1 MSTAT
6 TTSRPAAIQF
16 SSSEDTR
23 GLAVHQEEESE
34 STPQLKDLSLSLT
47 RTKTSESTSSGT
59 HRRRSSLA
67 ALADRLRS
75 RSHSRTR
82 STSGQLES
90 GDGAGTGTSSGRN
103 SIDEDYQFKYT
114 NRRSSDFTGAYAD
127 VARAQALFME
137 KLREEQERKNIK
149 QNADGMPIP
158 PPMHRRRS
166 SVTHILGM
174 DKPLL
179 AR

>member
-1 MSTAT
+1 MSTT
-6 TTSRPAAIQF
+6 TTSRPAVIQF

-23 GLAVHQEEESE
+23 GLPVHQEEESE
-34 STPQLKDLSLSLT
+34 SPPQLKDLSLSLT
-47 RTKTSESTSSGT
+47 RTKTSESTGSRT
-59 HRRRSSLA
+59 QRRRSSLA

-90 GDGAGTGTSSGRN
+90 GDGSASGRN
-103 SIDEDYQFKYT
+103 SIDEDYQFKYS

-137 KLREEQERKNIK
+137 KLREEQERKNIR
-149 QNADGMPIP
+149 QNADGIPIP
-158 PPMHRRRS
+158 QPMHRRRS
-166 SVTHILGM
+166 SVTQILGM

>member
-1 MSTAT
+1 MSTT

-23 GLAVHQEEESE
+23 GLPVHQEEESDLP
-34 STPQLKDLSLSLT
+34 PQLKDLSLSLT
-47 RTKTSESTSSGT
+47 RTKTGESTSSRT

-90 GDGAGTGTSSGRN
+90 GDGSGSGSGRN

-149 QNADGMPIP
+149 KNADGMPIP

-166 SVTHILGM
+166 SVTQILGM